1 MPLARPRQPHPAG
14 PRGTVTPT
22 RMDARPGSLR
32 GPQSM
37 HVCGEHVETPSYK
50 PALDGD
56 VRLCP
61 ATAPEEACQALAG
74 GERGLEPGGRT
85 VCRGSGRACEGSQ
98 VLLAVP
104 PPVPLRARPAGR
116 AASLDGDN
124 GDGRHGPLTPTA
136 VTASVRLRS
145 VQAEVPGPEG
155 TRHR

>member
-1 MPLARPRQPHPAG
+1 MR
-14 PRGTVTPT
+14 
-22 RMDARPGSLR
+22 
-32 GPQSM
+32 
-37 HVCGEHVETPSYK
+37 VCGEHVETPSYK
-50 PALDGD
+50 PALDGA

-104 PPVPLRARPAGR
+104 PPSPSEPGRPGGWRAWTVTMVTAGR
-116 AASLDGDN
+116 AHSPPPPSPPPS
-124 GDGRHGPLTPTA
+124 GR
-136 VTASVRLRS
+136 VS

-155 TRHR
+155 TGRR

>member
-37 HVCGEHVETPSYK
+37 RVCGEHVETPSYK
-50 PALDGD
+50 PALDGA

-74 GERGLEPGGRT
+74 GEQGLEPGGRT

-104 PPVPLRARPAGR
+104 PPRPPQSPAGWE
-116 AASLDGDN
+116 G
-124 GDGRHGPLTPTA
+124 GEPGR
-136 VTASVRLRS
+136 
-145 VQAEVPGPEG
+145 
-155 TRHR
+155 